1 LSSVPHYLIP
11 IQTKLDDLRS
21 ISQSQH
27 IRVFISSSDLDPD
40 YREAF
45 SRMQV
50 VLQVNHHEFYVV
62 TAEQTEI
69 AYKAEIDHLLI
80 VKEKEMP
87 KLQSFNPKEKL
98 EFIQIKE
105 MQSQN
110 GFQLITFLEDAY
122 YCKTNSN
129 ELDFTFEA
137 GTALMLANN
146 DEKLLI
152 SLGNT
157 PYVLLTTSNIEDI
170 DKILLKRELK
180 PYTLVMKPII

>member
-1 LSSVPHYLIP
+1 MSSVPHYLIP
-11 IQTKLDDLRS
+11 IQAKLDDLRR

-27 IRVFISSSDLDPD
+27 IRVFVSCSDLDPD

-45 SRMQV
+45 SCTQV
-50 VLQVNHHEFYVV
+50 VLQVNHQECYVV

-87 KLQSFNPKEKL
+87 TLQSFNPKEKL

-105 MQSQN
+105 MQSPN
-110 GFQLITFLEDAY
+110 GFQLSTFLEDAY
-122 YCKTNSN
+122 YYKTNSN
-129 ELDFTFEA
+129 KLDFTFEA
-137 GTALMLANN
+137 GAALMLANHN
-146 DEKLLI
+146 EKIFI

-170 DKILLKRELK
+170 HKILLKRELK
-180 PYTLVMKPII
+180 PYTLQMKPSI

>member
-11 IQTKLDDLRS
+11 IQAKLDDLRR

-27 IRVFISSSDLDPD
+27 IRVFVSCSDLDPD

-45 SRMQV
+45 SCTQV
-50 VLQVNHHEFYVV
+50 VLQVNHQECYVV

-87 KLQSFNPKEKL
+87 TLQSFNPKEKL

-110 GFQLITFLEDAY
+110 GFQLSTFLEDAY
-122 YCKTNSN
+122 YYKTNSN
-129 ELDFTFEA
+129 KLDFTFEA
-137 GTALMLANN
+137 GAALMLANHN
-146 DEKLLI
+146 EKIFI

-170 DKILLKRELK
+170 HKIVLKRELK
-180 PYTLVMKPII
+180 PYTLQMKPSI

>member
-1 LSSVPHYLIP
+1 
-11 IQTKLDDLRS
+11 
-21 ISQSQH
+21 
-27 IRVFISSSDLDPD
+27 
-40 YREAF
+40 
-45 SRMQV
+45 MGV
-50 VLQVNHHEFYVV
+50 V
-62 TAEQTEI
+62 
-69 AYKAEIDHLLI
+69 D
-80 VKEKEMP
+80 
-87 KLQSFNPKEKL
+87 
-98 EFIQIKE
+98 IKE

-137 GTALMLANN
+137 GTALIMLANN

-157 PYVLLTTSNIEDI
+157 PYVLLATSNIEDI
-170 DKILLKRELK
+170 DKILLKKELK